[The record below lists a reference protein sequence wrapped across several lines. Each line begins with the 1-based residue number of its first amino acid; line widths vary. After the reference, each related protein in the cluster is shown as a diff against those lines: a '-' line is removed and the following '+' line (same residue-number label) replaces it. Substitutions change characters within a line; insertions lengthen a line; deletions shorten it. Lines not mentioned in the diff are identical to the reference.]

1 MDALRNELA
10 DDRRNAFFSSYMRK
24 AQQRMS
30 IEFSQDAIKQILGG
44 N

>member
-1 MDALRNELA
+1 
-10 DDRRNAFFSSYMRK
+10 MRK

-44 N
+44 S